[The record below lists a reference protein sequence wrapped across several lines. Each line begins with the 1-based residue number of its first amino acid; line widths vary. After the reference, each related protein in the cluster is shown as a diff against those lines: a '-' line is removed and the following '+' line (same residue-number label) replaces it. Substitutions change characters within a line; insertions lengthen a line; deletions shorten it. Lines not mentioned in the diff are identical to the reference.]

1 MRAAW
6 LLANGIAIH
15 EAVLH
20 GWCVVS
26 PYGTMPPVIDQDGV
40 YEIRYGWNST
50 TTKAVVACAVFVLAG
65 LIPGI
70 WTGRVRVDGILMPAG
85 FLPVMRTV
93 DFVFFG
99 GGLLF
104 VVWRALSRKVILRV
118 DGNGV
123 TLAGGQPISWAGIR
137 TIELFTRAVSAGRR
151 TVNQRH
157 VAIYR
162 PAGVEQAAGLSYKL
176 RRTMSTAEGQLIGGV
191 RSLHGLNFD
200 QAAFTA
206 AVGRFAPQVNVVVDP
221 HYVAV

>member
-1 MRAAW
+1 
-6 LLANGIAIH
+6 
-15 EAVLH
+15 
-20 GWCVVS
+20 
-26 PYGTMPPVIDQDGV
+26 MPTVTDQDGV

-50 TTKAVVACAVFVLAG
+50 TTKAVVACAAFVLAG

-70 WTGRVRVDGILMPAG
+70 WTGRARVDGILMPTG
-85 FLPVMRTV
+85 FLPTIRII

-104 VVWRALSRKVILRV
+104 VAWRALSRKVVLRV

-123 TLAGGQPISWAGIR
+123 MLAGGQPISWAGIR
-137 TIELFTRAVSAGRR
+137 TIELFTRVIAAGRR
-151 TVNQRH
+151 TVNHRS

-162 PAGVEQAAGLSYKL
+162 PAGVGAAAGLSYKL
-176 RRTMSTAEGQLIGGV
+176 RRTMPTPEGQLIGGV

-206 AVGRFAPQVNVVVDP
+206 AVGRFAPQVNLVVDP